1 MLLCSRKITFNY
13 IHIMNSKLKMLSLAI
28 IVIAA
33 IILVLSYFMGW
44 TNNNSVQFGAL
55 AAMIAGLVGYIFFSK
70 KSLEEGK

>member
-1 MLLCSRKITFNY
+1 
-13 IHIMNSKLKMLSLAI
+13 MNSKLKMLSLAI